1 MDVFLEK
8 LSLLAYHPPGW
19 GAALLWGLLKSVQIA
34 AGAYL
39 LGLTIGFLGALGKI
53 HGGVIL
59 RSVLEVYTT
68 LIRAVPELVLILL
81 LYYAGIGFL
90 NRTLEGFGLP
100 AVNVSGVAAG
110 IAVLGV
116 VMGAYATEVIRGAMQ
131 SVPRGQVEAGLAFGM
146 SRVQTLRRII
156 VPAMIPLAIPGLA
169 NLWLIVTKDTA
180 LLAVVG
186 SEELATVTR
195 KAAGNTRS
203 YLIFYLAAAGL
214 YLCVT
219 LVSNVIIR
227 RIERYYRRGLQP
239 QTADA

>member
-1 MDVFLEK
+1 M
-8 LSLLAYHPPGW
+8 
-19 GAALLWGLLKSVQIA
+19 LWGLWKSVQIA

-90 NRTLEGFGLP
+90 NRTLESVGIP
-100 AVNVSGVAAG
+100 PVNVSGVAAG

-116 VMGAYATEVIRGAMQ
+116 VMGAYATEVIRGAML
-131 SVPRGQVEAGLAFGM
+131 SVPRGQVKAGLAFGM
-146 SRVQTLRRII
+146 SRLQTLRRIV

-203 YLIFYLAAAGL
+203 YLVFYLAAAGL
-214 YLCVT
+214 YLCLT
-219 LVSNVIIR
+219 LASNVLIR
-227 RIERYYRRGLQP
+227 RIERHYRRGLPP
-239 QTADA
+239 QTADAQ